1 MARAQAAAI
10 NRKISGKSI
19 SQVKAANRQ
28 AMRDSAAE
36 RHKAFKKTGKSTVGA
51 RRAAAKAS
59 MRAKAK
65 ARHASF
71 KKKKAAKAAARR
83 AKARSKA
90 RQRQRRRG
98 SGRRGRRCDIFLKY
112 NISPLMNMNLIRDD
126 LAEVAYFVKEIQ
138 E

>member
-1 MARAQAAAI
+1 
-10 NRKISGKSI
+10 
-19 SQVKAANRQ
+19 
-28 AMRDSAAE
+28 
-36 RHKAFKKTGKSTVGA
+36 
-51 RRAAAKAS
+51 

-71 KKKKAAKAAARR
+71 KKKKAAKAAAKAAARR